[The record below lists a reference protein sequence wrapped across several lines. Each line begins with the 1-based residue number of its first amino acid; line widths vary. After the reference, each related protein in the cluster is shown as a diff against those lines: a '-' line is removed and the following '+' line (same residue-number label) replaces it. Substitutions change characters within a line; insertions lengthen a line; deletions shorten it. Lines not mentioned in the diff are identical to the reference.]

1 VRNGSISGFG
11 FGVNLEGDGSI
22 VEGVRFSGGPGT
34 SEFGI
39 TARGIVKNNT
49 VVGGFTGG
57 GGGGTGISASGIV
70 TGNYVTAYRFAG
82 FEIGQGST
90 VTGNTALSTGS
101 LLNVGISVSCPSNVT
116 DNTAI
121 NNEINLQLRGTGCNN
136 TNNVAP

>member
-1 VRNGSISGFG
+1 M
-11 FGVNLEGDGSI
+11 
-22 VEGVRFSGGPGT
+22 
-34 SEFGI
+34 
-39 TARGIVKNNT
+39 KNNT

-121 NNEINLQLRGTGCNN
+121 NNRSANLELNGAGCNN
-136 TNNVAP
+136 TNNVTLNA